1 MRANATFS
9 MQMNGE
15 SEDAT
20 AYVNSMTKMVVFLLV
35 HTDSRV
41 IDKMLTQVD
50 KEEIA
55 FIQATLAGW
64 KHHSQ

>member
-1 MRANATFS
+1 MHTDVTFS

-20 AYVNSMTKMVVFLLV
+20 AYVNSMTKIAAFLV
-35 HTDSRV
+35 THTDSRV

-50 KEEIA
+50 AEEKA
-55 FIQATLAGW
+55 CIQAILVGW